1 MERRDSQQGMDKLLR
16 QLESDYIEAVKDNEN
31 TTVEGFIEQF
41 LYDSWDY
48 NDKNLED
55 IKSVLGRYSDGE
67 IYQGTFSKSFT
78 EMLKHLKMK
87 LQQLDS
93 GMEYP
98 VLHTNNGASL
108 LVAFVDGLV
117 IQYYVGIYN
126 VEKLREMT
134 SYIKSVILH
143 ALKTEGTESVELT

>member
-16 QLESDYIEAVKDNEN
+16 QLESDYIKAVKDNEN

-93 GMEYP
+93 AMEYP

-143 ALKTEGTESVELT
+143 ALKAEGTESAELT